1 MVKRKKKITS
11 SKVTKRDRQDLL
23 SIMRG
28 RPDLVKDKKLKKMAI
43 KEVWLTRVEFDI
55 FEKRLKDIEDELEY
69 EDSLEEYED

>member
-1 MVKRKKKITS
+1 
-11 SKVTKRDRQDLL
+11 
-23 SIMRG
+23 MRG

>member
-1 MVKRKKKITS
+1 LVKRKKKITS